1 MITAC
6 SRLGGVGKLVVEEI
20 GPIVG
25 GVAISVV
32 VVGVVVVDVVVVVEG
47 VVVGVVDVVGA
58 SVDGEV
64 DDVDG
69 TDELVVV
76 GIFSP
81 PHCSTG
87 VFLSTFAQSSQV

>member
-32 VVGVVVVDVVVVVEG
+32 VVVVVDVVVVVEG